1 MKKLKMVV
9 AKEMIYINI
18 SDKIWNQINVREFNP
33 VFCRQNCVH
42 KDYCY
47 YYKMRGELRTT
58 NGIILCNQD
67 LLTINLV
74 KRQNWG
80 NEILTDKFEFV

>member
-1 MKKLKMVV
+1 M
-9 AKEMIYINI
+9 
-18 SDKIWNQINVREFNP
+18 
-33 VFCRQNCVH
+33 
-42 KDYCY
+42 
-47 YYKMRGELRTT
+47 RTT

-80 NEILTDKFEFV
+80 NEILTDKFEFVVIDEAHNLEKQSQKCFY